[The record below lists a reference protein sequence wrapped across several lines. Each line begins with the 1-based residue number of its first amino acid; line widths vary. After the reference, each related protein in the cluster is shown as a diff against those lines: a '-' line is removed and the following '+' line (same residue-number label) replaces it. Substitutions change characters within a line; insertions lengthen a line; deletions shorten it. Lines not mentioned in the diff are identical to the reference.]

1 MLLNRPVMSLRTG
14 TQVAATTSAIINP
27 DNLKIEGFYCQTTDK
42 RHLVLVYQDIR
53 DIIPQ
58 GVVINDADVLSEPGE
73 LVRLKTV
80 MDIGFELMGKKVV
93 TEDGEKVGKVSDF
106 AAETATMYV
115 QKIYVSQSVFK
126 SFAGGNLGIDRSQV
140 TEVTDKKIIIREL
153 AKKVPAGATA
163 AA

>member
-1 MLLNRPVMSLRTG
+1 MLLNRPVMGLRTG
-14 TQVAATTSAIINP
+14 TQVATTTNAIINP

-53 DIIPQ
+53 DVIPQ
-58 GVVINDADVLSEPGE
+58 GVVVNDSDVLSEPGE
-73 LVRLKTV
+73 LVRLKKI
-80 MDIGFELMGKKVV
+80 MDIGFELMGKKVT
-93 TEDGEKVGKVSDF
+93 TEDGEKVGKVGDF

-140 TEVTDKKIIIREL
+140 TEVTDKKIVIREL